1 MQSLSSSLIDE
12 LKELRRGSGDIGE
25 GRLLVNRNDLMSK
38 FEEVLLLISSYL
50 IRPTD
55 DLKSFEWRFT
65 LKYLFDEQ
73 SRSISVQVCLSFEE
87 EDRKMI

>member
-1 MQSLSSSLIDE
+1 MQSLSSTLIEE
-12 LKELRRGSGDIGE
+12 LKELRHGSGDIGE

-50 IRPTD
+50 IRPID

-73 SRSISVQVCLSFEE
+73 SRSISIQVWRSSEE
-87 EDRKMI
+87 KDRKMI

>member
-1 MQSLSSSLIDE
+1 MGEDRVLI
-12 LKELRRGSGDIGE
+12 
-25 GRLLVNRNDLMSK
+25 NRNDLMAK

-50 IRPTD
+50 IRSTV

-73 SRSISVQVCLSFEE
+73 SRSISIQVFLSFQQES
-87 EDRKMI
+87 KMIGMSFCSVWTVLFVMVMI